1 MKKNVLLVLVAL
13 LAIVVAGCGGDTS
26 SNKEK
31 KAEVS
36 KSKIAEMSMKME
48 NMLSLF
54 LKMGK
59 VDQILILRLM

>member
-36 KSKIAEMSMKME
+36 KIQDTLQATIQREK
-48 NMLSLF
+48 
-54 LKMGK
+54 
-59 VDQILILRLM
+59 